1 MQNSNMQTPLTP
13 YPTTDGFDLVI
24 ENYPDLSATDDAHA
38 IIDAFHAEGAATQTT
53 PEMMRF
59 YNHFVGTMAM
69 NASPDV
75 VAAYLGTHH
84 EWFRRCSHP
93 MKAELITENG
103 YALSLG
109 RFGSFG
115 YVVEP
120 KIGLDLIPP
129 DAGIYRIQTIP
140 VPDYTPCGY
149 EVDFRAE
156 LELVET
162 VANTDDRSTG
172 DALFTQ
178 VEWRLDLTVWLQFP
192 HFIQRLPCN
201 LIVKTGNHVLG
212 QVVRQISRRL
222 THKVQE
228 DFHRVHNLPLPK
240 VAKR

>member
-1 MQNSNMQTPLTP
+1 MQTPLTP
-13 YPTTDGFDLVI
+13 YPISDGFDLVMGD
-24 ENYPDLSATDDAHA
+24 YPDLSDAGDAAHV
-38 IIDAFHAEGAATQTT
+38 IIDAFHAEGAAAQPT

-59 YNHFVGTMAM
+59 YNHFTGTMAM
-69 NASPDV
+69 NAPPDI

-84 EWFRRCSHP
+84 EWFRRCAHP

-129 DAGIYRIQTIP
+129 EAGIYRIQTIP
-140 VPDYTPCGY
+140 VPNYTPRGY

-156 LELVET
+156 LELVESP
-162 VANTDDRSTG
+162 APLPASDCP
-172 DALFTQ
+172 LTQ

-228 DFHRVHNLPLPK
+228 DFHRLHNLPLPK
-240 VAKR
+240 GAKR

>member
-1 MQNSNMQTPLTP
+1 MQTPLTP

-24 ENYPDLSATDDAHA
+24 ENYPDLSDTDDAAHA
-38 IIDAFHAEGAATQTT
+38 IIDAFHAEGAAVQAT

-59 YNHFVGTMAM
+59 YNHFVGMMAM
-69 NASPDV
+69 NAPADV

-109 RFGSFG
+109 QFGSFG

-129 DAGIYRIQTIP
+129 EAGIYRIQTIP
-140 VPDYTPCGY
+140 VPGYTPCGY

-156 LELVET
+156 LELVE
-162 VANTDDRSTG
+162 VPVSMDEG
-172 DALFTQ
+172 DALPTPLRTQ

-192 HFIQRLPCN
+192 QFIQRLPCN

-212 QVVRQISRRL
+212 QVVHQISRRL

-228 DFHRVHNLPLPK
+228 DFHRVHNLPFPK
-240 VAKR
+240 AAKR

>member
-1 MQNSNMQTPLTP
+1 MQTPLTH
-13 YPTTDGFDLVI
+13 YPTNDGFNLVL
-24 ENYPDLSATDDAHA
+24 EDYPEMGHSEDGAHA
-38 IIDAFHAEGAATQTT
+38 IIDAFYAEGAAAT

-59 YNHFVGTMAM
+59 DNHFVGSMAM
-69 NASPDV
+69 NAPPAV

-103 YALSLG
+103 YALTLG

-129 DAGIYRIQTIP
+129 EAGIYRIQTIP
-140 VPDYTPCGY
+140 VPGYTPCGY
-149 EVDFRAE
+149 DVDFRAE
-156 LELVET
+156 LELVEAPSDT
-162 VANTDDRSTG
+162 NPIDG
-172 DALFTQ
+172 CLTQ

-222 THKVQE
+222 THKVQQ
-228 DFHRVHNLPLPK
+228 DFHTVHHLPLPR
-240 VAKR
+240 VR

>member
-1 MQNSNMQTPLTP
+1 MQTPLTP

-38 IIDAFHAEGAATQTT
+38 IIDAFHAEGAAAQAT

-162 VANTDDRSTG
+162 VANTDDRPTE

>member
-1 MQNSNMQTPLTP
+1 MQTPLTH
-13 YPTTDGFDLVI
+13 YPTTDGFNLVL
-24 ENYPDLSATDDAHA
+24 EDYPDTGHTDDAAHA
-38 IIDAFHAEGAATQTT
+38 IIDAFHAEGAAAAET

-59 YNHFVGTMAM
+59 YNHFVGAMAM
-69 NASPDV
+69 NAPPEV

-120 KIGLDLIPP
+120 KIGLDLMPP

-140 VPDYTPCGY
+140 VPGYTPSGY
-149 EVDFRAE
+149 DVDFRAE
-156 LELVET
+156 LELVESPSDT
-162 VANTDDRSTG
+162 NPMDG
-172 DALFTQ
+172 YLTQ

-192 HFIQRLPCN
+192 QFIQRLPCN

-228 DFHRVHNLPLPK
+228 DFHTVHNLPLPQAGK
-240 VAKR
+240 S